1 MNWDSSSLPMAS
13 RDSTSARHAIGVSPK
28 LSHQTAPLGLTAL
41 PTDTVT
47 VTDPTHP
54 FYSLTLP
61 LLGITTKQ
69 RLGRVCVVWLYP
81 GVERV
86 IPIAATTL
94 GDLPVRPIACRLS
107 VASVQTL
114 VAVVAS
120 LTTPCQEDADVE
132 PETASRSHTDL
143 PSTGT
148 ARLGAGGSPAVAATR
163 TTDGAAPQSLGQP
176 LADAKDPDPP
186 DDPTHPAGGAR

>member
-1 MNWDSSSLPMAS
+1 
-13 RDSTSARHAIGVSPK
+13 
-28 LSHQTAPLGLTAL
+28 LTAL
-41 PTDTVT
+41 RTDTVT

-86 IPIAATTL
+86 IPIASTSL
-94 GDLPVRPIACRLS
+94 GDLPVRPTACCLS
-107 VASVQTL
+107 VASVQAL

-120 LTTPCQEDADVE
+120 LTTPCQEDTDVD
-132 PETASRSHTDL
+132 PETASRSCTNL
-143 PSTGT
+143 P
-148 ARLGAGGSPAVAATR
+148 ATR
-163 TTDGAAPQSLGQP
+163 PACPEPRNLGQ
-176 LADAKDPDPP
+176 
-186 DDPTHPAGGAR
+186 RIC